1 MAAASSALYALAQ
14 QEIAMTYLSSILE
27 FIPVPSDCLPTPEPL
42 APEEVLRLLLQ
53 EPPQGEYSVDVL

>member
-1 MAAASSALYALAQ
+1 
-14 QEIAMTYLSSILE
+14 MTYLSAILE
-27 FIPVPSDCLPTPEPL
+27 FIPTLPAPQALPEPL

>member
-1 MAAASSALYALAQ
+1 
-14 QEIAMTYLSSILE
+14 MTYLSAILE
-27 FIPVPSDCLPTPEPL
+27 FIPVPSDCLPTPEPR